1 MAKKPSSGWE
11 RTQVDEWAFSVAAL
25 GWDNDRYWQCSRGE
39 FLEIKKAY
47 ARLHGIEVDR
57 EMTDEEGDSF
67 SNYLSGAFGGKTE
80 TNNKN
85 G

>member
-11 RTQVDEWAFSVAAL
+11 RTQLDEWAFSVAAL

-39 FLEIKKAY
+39 FVEIKKAY
-47 ARLHGIEVDR
+47 AKLHGIEV
-57 EMTDEEGDSF
+57 EEQMTDNDVDTFG
-67 SNYLSGAFGGKTE
+67 NYLVNAFGGNTE
-80 TNNKN
+80 TNNSN

>member
-11 RTQVDEWAFSVAAL
+11 RTQLDEWAFSVAAL

-39 FLEIKKAY
+39 FVEIKKAY
-47 ARLHGIEVDR
+47 ARLQGIEV
-57 EMTDEEGDSF
+57 EEQMTHNNVDAF
-67 SNYLSGAFGGKTE
+67 ANYLSNAFGGDTE
-80 TNNKN
+80 KNQNN